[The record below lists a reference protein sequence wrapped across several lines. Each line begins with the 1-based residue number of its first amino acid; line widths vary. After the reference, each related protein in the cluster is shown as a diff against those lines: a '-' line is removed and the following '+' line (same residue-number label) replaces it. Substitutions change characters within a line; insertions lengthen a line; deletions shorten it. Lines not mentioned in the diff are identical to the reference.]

1 MSFKSLLFKI
11 TLSINLL
18 FLNTLVMAV
27 EAPRLI
33 TMSPHLT
40 EMVYDLGLEAQL
52 VATDDA
58 SNYPEAV
65 KDIAKIGSGL
75 NPNQELL
82 LLHQPDIILS
92 FAPSLTLE
100 KLQQT
105 QAVDIIISQPNSV
118 PTLFDDWR
126 KILEIAQKDPQ
137 KKLEIEEK
145 LYALETEW
153 RNTTTSYENKDT
165 KTIFFLISKQP
176 LYSLSDKAFLS
187 QALKTCNTHNIF
199 ADIEP
204 VSFIVNPEDLLLKQ
218 PEIIIHGY
226 NVAESNGKERAK
238 NEVMQHFNKLGIKLE
253 PQQLVSVDVDI
264 LHRPSMRFMN
274 ALPQICADIHA
285 PKRQ

>member
-18 FLNTLVMAV
+18 LLNTLVLAV

-40 EMVYDLGLEAQL
+40 EMVYDLGLEKQL

-58 SNYPEAV
+58 SNFPEAV
-65 KDIAKIGSGL
+65 KDIPKIGSGL

-82 LLHQPDIILS
+82 LLYQPDIILS

-105 QAVDIIISQPNSV
+105 QAVDIVISQPNSV
-118 PTLFDDWR
+118 PTLFEDWR

-165 KTIFFLISKQP
+165 KSIFFLISAQP
-176 LYSLSDKAFLS
+176 LYTLSDKAFLS

-199 ADIEP
+199 ADIEQ

-226 NVAESNGKERAK
+226 NVAENNGKERAK
-238 NEVMQHFNKLGIKLE
+238 TEIVQHFNKLGTKLQ

>member
-1 MSFKSLLFKI
+1 
-11 TLSINLL
+11 
-18 FLNTLVMAV
+18 MAV

-58 SNYPEAV
+58 SNFPEAV

-82 LLHQPDIILS
+82 LLYQPDIILS

-105 QAVDIIISQPNSV
+105 QAVDIVISQPNSV
-118 PTLFDDWR
+118 PTLFEDWR

-165 KTIFFLISKQP
+165 KSIFFLISAQP
-176 LYSLSDKAFLS
+176 LYTLSDKAFLS

-199 ADIEP
+199 ADIEQ

-226 NVAESNGKERAK
+226 NVAENNGKERAK
-238 NEVMQHFNKLGIKLE
+238 TEIVQHFNKLGIKLE

-264 LHRPSMRFMN
+264 LHRPTMRFMKV
-274 ALPQICADIHA
+274 LPEICTDIHA
-285 PKRQ
+285 AQAE

>member
-18 FLNTLVMAV
+18 LLNTLAMAV
-27 EAPRLI
+27 ESPRLI
-33 TMSPHLT
+33 NMSPHLT
-40 EMVYDLGLEAQL
+40 ETVYDLGLEAQL
-52 VATDDA
+52 VATDVA
-58 SNYPEAV
+58 SNFPEAV

-82 LLHQPDIILS
+82 LLYQPDIILS

-105 QAVDIIISQPNSV
+105 QAVDIVISQPNSV

-153 RNTTTSYENKDT
+153 RTTTTSYENKGT
-165 KTIFFLISKQP
+165 KNIFFLISAQP
-176 LYSLSDKAFLS
+176 LYTLSDKAFLS
-187 QALKTCNTHNIF
+187 QALKACNTHNIF
-199 ADIEP
+199 ADIEQ

-264 LHRPSMRFMN
+264 LHRPTMRFMKV
-274 ALPQICADIHA
+274 LPEICTDIHA
-285 PKRQ
+285 AQAE

>member
-27 EAPRLI
+27 EVPRLI

-105 QAVDIIISQPNSV
+105 QAVDIVISQPNSV
-118 PTLFDDWR
+118 PTLFEDWR

-153 RNTTTSYENKDT
+153 RNITTSYENKDT

-226 NVAESNGKERAK
+226 NAAESNGKEHAQ
-238 NEVMQHFNKLGIKLE
+238 NEVMQHFNKLGIKLQA
-253 PQQLVSVDVDI
+253 QQLVSVDVDI